1 MWGGQLYS
9 HGEGKQMDRYFPRP
23 TVISAK
29 AGQPPIGKPPNRLD
43 AKWRPLP
50 AVWYL
55 PAFPHLLFLPRF
67 FALWRPCRGSPSQP
81 KLALS
86 LPIKGPSFCL
96 PDRNG
101 AVRSPEDRSVFFQKR
116 TDAPILRCL
125 RHHPLP
131 VEGGSVSSSCS
142 TSNTKPNP
150 VTPTLYSS
158 PPKAAIPQP
167 SGQRPVKPKPPPAEG
182 RSILRTFLKLT
193 PLSSVACGPLPEEG
207 GYKLRQSRHLPPE
220 RKRTQPFYTTRCRQ
234 ATPTCASGAPLF
246 NLPRSGQHNLRAQR
260 ARPLSGCAAFPL
272 SPTKKAHR
280 ITDGLFLTV

>member
-1 MWGGQLYS
+1 MS
-9 HGEGKQMDRYFPRP
+9 ADRPRM
-23 TVISAK
+23 TRR
-29 AGQPPIGKPPNRLD
+29 AGRQARNVGSFLRWQSCIGL
-43 AKWRPLP
+43 
-50 AVWYL
+50 
-55 PAFPHLLFLPRF
+55 
-67 FALWRPCRGSPSQP
+67 PSQA

-101 AVRSPEDRSVFFQKR
+101 AGRSPEDRSVFFQKR

-193 PLSSVACGPLPEEG
+193 PLSSVA
-207 GYKLRQSRHLPPE
+207 
-220 RKRTQPFYTTRCRQ
+220 
-234 ATPTCASGAPLF
+234 
-246 NLPRSGQHNLRAQR
+246 
-260 ARPLSGCAAFPL
+260 
-272 SPTKKAHR
+272 
-280 ITDGLFLTV
+280 